1 MIKNERARRSSFG
14 QAGSLTPV
22 DRIGVW
28 LSGRRLRRE
37 IGDVTGKDVGDFG
50 CGFQAMQARRLLP
63 DVANMTLV
71 DVALNKEL
79 LEDPRVRMIEGEL
92 PEVLAGVADQSLDVV
107 LCISVLEHLWD
118 PETALSEFKRILRP
132 GGVCFINVPTWLG
145 KRFLEF
151 SAFRLGLSPVE
162 EMDDHKTYYD
172 PKDLWPL
179 LVKVG
184 FQPHAIRCGRHKLGL
199 NCYAACKAEATA

>member
-1 MIKNERARRSSFG
+1 
-14 QAGSLTPV
+14 
-22 DRIGVW
+22 
-28 LSGRRLRRE
+28 
-37 IGDVTGKDVGDFG
+37 
-50 CGFQAMQARRLLP
+50 
-63 DVANMTLV
+63 
-71 DVALNKEL
+71 
-79 LEDPRVRMIEGEL
+79 
-92 PEVLAGVADQSLDVV
+92 LDVV

-172 PKDLWPL
+172 QKT
-179 LVKVG
+179 
-184 FQPHAIRCGRHKLGL
+184 FGRFW
-199 NCYAACKAEATA
+199 